1 MATPKL
7 KEGEKYFT
15 VLLSPELTKAVRAAA
30 ELDRR
35 SDAEIIRRALTAWF
49 QTDDYKALVASGTAQ
64 RHARTIMAETI
75 VPPDASLESHMR
87 ANIKADPRE
96 RKK

>member
-15 VLLSPELTKAVRAAA
+15 VILSPELTKAVQAAA

-49 QTDDYKALVASGTAQ
+49 QTEDYKALVASGTAQ
-64 RHARTIMAETI
+64 RHARTIMAETL
-75 VPPDASLESHMR
+75 VPPD
-87 ANIKADPRE
+87 DPP
-96 RKK
+96 RKDKPRK